1 MTAWRAVRLAALL
14 GLINVSSF
22 IQANEGVVVL
32 GSFKNGE
39 NAERQ
44 QLQLEKLLKTSINI
58 ANVTVDGVRY
68 YRVVTDPIPK
78 AEAQILIADAQL
90 HGVAGWFSP

>member
-22 IQANEGVVVL
+22 IQANEGIVVL
-32 GSFKNGE
+32 GSFTKGE

-44 QLQLEKLLKTSINI
+44 QRELSELLKTSIHI
-58 ANVTVDGVRY
+58 VNVTVDGVRY
-68 YRVVTDPIPK
+68 YRVVTDPISK
-78 AEAQILIADAQL
+78 TEAQILIADAQL
-90 HGVAGWFSP
+90 HLSLIHI